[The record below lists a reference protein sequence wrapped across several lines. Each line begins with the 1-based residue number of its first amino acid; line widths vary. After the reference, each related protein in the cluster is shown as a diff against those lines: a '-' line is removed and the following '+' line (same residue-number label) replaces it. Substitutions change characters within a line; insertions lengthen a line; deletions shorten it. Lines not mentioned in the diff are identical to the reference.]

1 MAKWKGGLNVLH
13 GRIHKVL
20 AMKYFLGYLGLGL
33 GLMITVTAHAEK
45 ADQDKPVILE
55 AEKVSVNDVKQ
66 AYDLNGQILLIKG
79 SIIVTGEDGHIAVD
93 PQGYE
98 FVDVIGTPEAVA
110 SFRQR
115 REGIAEEFMQG
126 NGTQVT
132 YDAKTEFLTLTGD
145 ASLKRLLNMQML
157 DQLKGWKIEYDDV
170 KQYYRV
176 IPPKDAKPDDLP
188 LARAILSPR
197 RKATLEKWQRI

>member
-1 MAKWKGGLNVLH
+1 MVSMKILLVRLALLSFGLS
-13 GRIHKVL
+13 L
-20 AMKYFLGYLGLGL
+20 ATLSF
-33 GLMITVTAHAEK
+33 AEK

-66 AYDLNGQILLIKG
+66 IYDLNGQVLLIKG
-79 SIIVTGEDGHIAVD
+79 SIIFTGEDGHIEVD

-98 FVDVIGTPEAVA
+98 FVDIVGTPEAVA

-115 REGIAEEFMQG
+115 REGLADEFMQG
-126 NGTQVT
+126 RGAQVT

-170 KQYYRV
+170 KQYYHV
-176 IPPKDAKPDDLP
+176 TPPKDAKPDDLP

-197 RKATLEKWQRI
+197 RKATLEK

>member
-1 MAKWKGGLNVLH
+1 MPSLN
-13 GRIHKVL
+13 
-20 AMKYFLGYLGLGL
+20 YLFARSALLSCFVVGFS
-33 GLMITVTAHAEK
+33 MSSPVNAEK

-66 AYDLNGQILLIKG
+66 VYDLNGQVLLIKG
-79 SIIVTGEDGHIAVD
+79 SIIVTGEDGHITVD

-98 FVDVIGTPEAVA
+98 FVDVIGTPQAVA

-115 REGIAEEFMQG
+115 REGLADEFMQG
-126 NGTQVT
+126 RGTQVT

-197 RKATLEKWQRI
+197 RKATLEK

>member
-1 MAKWKGGLNVLH
+1 MQFLNRWQPRFVLLSFL
-13 GRIHKVL
+13 VL
-20 AMKYFLGYLGLGL
+20 GFAIANPAL
-33 GLMITVTAHAEK
+33 AEK

-66 AYDLNGQILLIKG
+66 IYDLNGQVLLIKG

-98 FVDVIGTPEAVA
+98 FVDVIGTPEEVA

-115 REGIAEEFMQG
+115 REGIPDEFMQG
-126 NGTQVT
+126 RGAQVT

-176 IPPKDAKPDDLP
+176 IPPKDAKPEDLP

-197 RKATLEKWQRI
+197 RKATLEK

>member
-1 MAKWKGGLNVLH
+1 MVQ
-13 GRIHKVL
+13 
-20 AMKYFLGYLGLGL
+20 MKYLRAHFTLFSCLALG
-33 GLMITVTAHAEK
+33 MTISFSVQAEK
-45 ADQDKPVILE
+45 ADQDKPIILE

-66 AYDLNGQILLIKG
+66 VYDLNGQVLLIKG
-79 SIIVTGEDGHIAVD
+79 SIIVTGEDGHITVD

-98 FVDVIGTPEAVA
+98 FVDVIGTPEVVA
-110 SFRQR
+110 TFRQR
-115 REGIAEEFMQG
+115 REGLADEFMQG
-126 NGTQVT
+126 RGAQAT

-170 KQYYRV
+170 KQYYQV

-197 RKATLEKWQRI
+197 RKATLEK

>member
-1 MAKWKGGLNVLH
+1 M
-13 GRIHKVL
+13 RIIHYRHARAL
-20 AMKYFLGYLGLGL
+20 LGCLVLGLS
-33 GLMITVTAHAEK
+33 MVSPAHAEK

-66 AYDLNGQILLIKG
+66 IYDLNGQVLLIKG
-79 SIIVTGEDGHIAVD
+79 SIIVTGEDGHITVD

-98 FVDVIGTPEAVA
+98 FVDVIGNPNEVA

-115 REGIAEEFMQG
+115 REGPADEFMQG
-126 NGTQVT
+126 RGAQVT
-132 YDAKTEFLTLTGD
+132 YDAKTEFLTITGD

-176 IPPKDAKPDDLP
+176 IPPKDAKPEDLP

-197 RKATLEKWQRI
+197 RKATLEK

>member
-1 MAKWKGGLNVLH
+1 MQFLNCWQPRAVLLSFLAL
-13 GRIHKVL
+13 GFAITNPVL
-20 AMKYFLGYLGLGL
+20 
-33 GLMITVTAHAEK
+33 AEK
-45 ADQDKPVILE
+45 ADQDKPVILQ

-66 AYDLNGQILLIKG
+66 IYDLNGQVLLIKG
-79 SIIVTGEDGHIAVD
+79 SIIVTGENGHIAVD

-98 FVDVIGTPEAVA
+98 FVDVIGTPEEVA

-115 REGIAEEFMQG
+115 REGPADEFMQG
-126 NGTQVT
+126 RGAQVT
-132 YDAKTEFLTLTGD
+132 YDAKSEFLILTGD

-170 KQYYRV
+170 KQYYQV
-176 IPPKDAKPDDLP
+176 IPPKDAKPEDLP

-197 RKATLEKWQRI
+197 RKAILEK